1 VTTGQ
6 LLIYSQGAVV
16 DFSGSSQI
24 CDMDE
29 RDVIECFGPPE
40 EIVDR
45 KGTMRP
51 HAWRCCD
58 CAELTKSVVPIPAPA
73 PCVRCGGIWFKVA
86 K

>member
-1 VTTGQ
+1 
-6 LLIYSQGAVV
+6 
-16 DFSGSSQI
+16 
-24 CDMDE
+24 MDK
-29 RDVIECFGPPE
+29 RDVIERLGPPD

-45 KGTMRP
+45 RHTMGR

-58 CAELTKSVVPIPAPA
+58 CGELTKSYVHIPAPA